1 MKPSSQGEV
10 TGKIHEVEGAVKEAS
25 MEKTR
30 INLANPQEL
39 LEIPG
44 LHRDE
49 SDAIVRHRAAHGPI
63 GDAAE
68 LRNLLGHET
77 VTPALLEH
85 VDFQPAE
92 ATAAEAP
99 GA

>member
-1 MKPSSQGEV
+1 
-10 TGKIHEVEGAVKEAS
+10 

-44 LHRDE
+44 LHQAE
-49 SDAIVRHRAAHGPI
+49 SDTLVRHRAAHGPI

-68 LRNLLGHET
+68 LRKILGREM

>member
-1 MKPSSQGEV
+1 
-10 TGKIHEVEGAVKEAS
+10 
-25 MEKTR
+25 MEKIR

-39 LEIPG
+39 LELPG
-44 LHRDE
+44 LYRAE
-49 SDAIVRHRAAHGPI
+49 SDAIVRHRAEHGPI
-63 GDAAE
+63 RDATE
-68 LRNLLGHET
+68 LTQILGRET
-77 VTPALLEH
+77 VTPGLLVH

>member
-1 MKPSSQGEV
+1 MD
-10 TGKIHEVEGAVKEAS
+10 
-25 MEKTR
+25 KTR

-39 LEIPG
+39 LELPG
-44 LHRDE
+44 IHHAAG
-49 SDAIVRHRAAHGPI
+49 DAIVRHRAQHGPI
-63 GDAAE
+63 SGATE
-68 LRNLLGHET
+68 LTQILGPQI
-77 VTPALLEH
+77 VTPTLLAH

>member
-1 MKPSSQGEV
+1 
-10 TGKIHEVEGAVKEAS
+10 
-25 MEKTR
+25 MEKIR

-44 LHRDE
+44 LHRAG
-49 SDAIVRHRAAHGPI
+49 SDTVARHRAAHGPI
-63 GDAAE
+63 ADAAE
-68 LRNLLGHET
+68 LSTILGRET

>member
-1 MKPSSQGEV
+1 ME
-10 TGKIHEVEGAVKEAS
+10 IS

-44 LHRDE
+44 LHQGD
-49 SDAIVRHRAAHGPI
+49 SDTIVRHRAAHGPI
-63 GDAAE
+63 GNAAE
-68 LRNLLGHET
+68 LRKILGNEA
-77 VTPALLEH
+77 VTPMLLEH
-85 VDFQPAE
+85 VDFQSAE

>member
-1 MKPSSQGEV
+1 MV
-10 TGKIHEVEGAVKEAS
+10 
-25 MEKTR
+25 KTR
-30 INLANPQEL
+30 INLANHQEL

-44 LHRDE
+44 LHQAE
-49 SDAIVRHRAAHGPI
+49 SDAIIRHRAAHGPI
-63 GDAAE
+63 EGAAE
-68 LRNLLGHET
+68 LRIILGGET

>member
-1 MKPSSQGEV
+1 V
-10 TGKIHEVEGAVKEAS
+10 
-25 MEKTR
+25 EKTR

-44 LHRDE
+44 VHQAE
-49 SDAIVRHRAAHGPI
+49 SDTIVRHRVVHGPI
-63 GDAAE
+63 EDAAE
-68 LRNLLGHET
+68 LRTILGRET
-77 VTPALLEH
+77 VTPALLER

>member
-1 MKPSSQGEV
+1 M
-10 TGKIHEVEGAVKEAS
+10 
-25 MEKTR
+25 TR

-44 LHRDE
+44 LHQAE
-49 SDAIVRHRAAHGPI
+49 SDAIVRHRAVHGPI
-63 GDAAE
+63 KDATE
-68 LRNLLGHET
+68 LARVLGT
-77 VTPALLEH
+77 NSVTPALLAH

>member
-1 MKPSSQGEV
+1 
-10 TGKIHEVEGAVKEAS
+10 

-44 LHRDE
+44 LRQTERDT
-49 SDAIVRHRAAHGPI
+49 IVRHRVAHGPI

-68 LRNLLGHET
+68 LKNVLGRET
-77 VTPALLEH
+77 LTPALLEH
-85 VDFQPAE
+85 VDFQPAG

>member
-1 MKPSSQGEV
+1 
-10 TGKIHEVEGAVKEAS
+10 

-39 LEIPG
+39 CELPG
-44 LHRDE
+44 IDPGKRE
-49 SDAIVRHRAAHGPI
+49 AILRHRAQNGPI
-63 GDAAE
+63 KNASE
-68 LRNLLGHET
+68 LADIVGRDT

-85 VDFQPAE
+85 VDFAPAE
-92 ATAAEAP
+92 TTAPEAP

>member
-1 MKPSSQGEV
+1 MD
-10 TGKIHEVEGAVKEAS
+10 
-25 MEKTR
+25 KTR

-39 LEIPG
+39 LELPG
-44 LHRDE
+44 IHQAAG
-49 SDAIVRHRAAHGPI
+49 DAIIRHRAQHGPI
-63 GDAAE
+63 SGAVELTQILGAE
-68 LRNLLGHET
+68 L
-77 VTPALLEH
+77 VTPALLAH

>member
-1 MKPSSQGEV
+1 V
-10 TGKIHEVEGAVKEAS
+10 
-25 MEKTR
+25 EKTR

-44 LHRDE
+44 LHQAE
-49 SDAIVRHRAAHGPI
+49 SDTILRHRAAHGPI

-68 LRNLLGHET
+68 LTTILGGET
-77 VTPALLEH
+77 VTPELLEH

>member
-1 MKPSSQGEV
+1 M
-10 TGKIHEVEGAVKEAS
+10 TVKEIS

-30 INLANPQEL
+30 INLANPEEL

-44 LHRDE
+44 LHQAE
-49 SDAIVRHRAAHGPI
+49 SDTIIRHRVAHGPI
-63 GDAAE
+63 ADAAE
-68 LRNLLGHET
+68 LKDILGGET

-85 VDFQPAE
+85 VDFQPASP
-92 ATAAEAP
+92 TAAEAP